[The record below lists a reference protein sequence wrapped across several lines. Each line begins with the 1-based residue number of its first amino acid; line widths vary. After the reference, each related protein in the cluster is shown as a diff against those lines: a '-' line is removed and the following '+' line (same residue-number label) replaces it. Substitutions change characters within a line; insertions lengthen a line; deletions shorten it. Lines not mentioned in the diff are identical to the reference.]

1 MFQMRIGIICVIL
14 SWMFFSVFS
23 LAGEEFRIAVAG
35 DSQEKT
41 GQISKVAARADY
53 FLIFDR
59 DGNLLE
65 TVANP
70 HAGTARGAGPKAA
83 KFLAEKRINLVI
95 AGKIGAKMAKALK
108 GDNIN
113 YIEKQGIVINEVKG
127 VEHAE

>member
-1 MFQMRIGIICVIL
+1 MFQVRIGIISGLLAWI
-14 SWMFFSVFS
+14 FFSGLSF
-23 LAGEEFRIAVAG
+23 AGEEFRIAVAS
-35 DSQEKT
+35 DNQEKT

-70 HAGTARGAGPKAA
+70 HADVAGGAGPKAA
-83 KFLAEKRINLVI
+83 KFLAEKKINLVI
-95 AGKIGAKMAKALK
+95 AGKIGSKMAAALK
-108 GDNIN
+108 SANIN

-127 VEHAE
+127 VEHGK

>member
-1 MFQMRIGIICVIL
+1 MFQVRIGIISGL
-14 SWMFFSVFS
+14 LAWMLFTALAF
-23 LAGEEFRIAVAG
+23 AGEEFRIAVAG
-35 DSQEKT
+35 DTQEKT

-70 HAGTARGAGPKAA
+70 HADAAGGAGPRAA
-83 KFLAEKRINLVI
+83 KFLAEKKINLVI
-95 AGKIGAKMAKALK
+95 AGKIGPKMATALK